1 MTDITPKDQTRD
13 KLVEAAAAI
22 FHERGYA
29 ASGVADILKSAGAGS
44 GSLYHFFESKED
56 LVIAVLDR
64 YKERLPRAIF
74 GPVKERIADPVE
86 RIFGVLR
93 FYREYLRAN
102 GCTRGCPV
110 ANLACELS
118 DTNALVRAKVDEL
131 FACWRGAIRECVDD
145 ALDRMPPGVDPE
157 AVATFVLAV
166 MEGGVMQARASRSL
180 APFESCI
187 GQLRVYFDSLSSRG
201 SHLANSRGETGLSGR
216 PQEQQ
221 GACAEEAPLRSP
233 EDE

>member
-1 MTDITPKDQTRD
+1 M
-13 KLVEAAAAI
+13 
-22 FHERGYA
+22 
-29 ASGVADILKSAGAGS
+29 
-44 GSLYHFFESKED
+44 
-56 LVIAVLDR
+56 IAVLDR
-64 YKERLPRAIF
+64 YKERLPRVIF

-102 GCTRGCPV
+102 GCTKGCPV

-118 DTNALVRAKVDEL
+118 DSNALVRAKVDEL

-145 ALDRMPPGVDPE
+145 ALGRMPPGVDPE

-166 MEGGVMQARASRSL
+166 MEGGVMQARASRSV

-187 GQLRVYFDSLSSRG
+187 GQLRVYFDSLSPRG
-201 SHLANSRGETGLSGR
+201 SHLANSRGETGLSGH

-221 GACAEEAPLRSP
+221 GACPEEAPLRSP